1 MLYLFNSS
9 NSDDTLISFIN
20 KNAELFASKSP
31 NRKWIFYAMTC
42 YFNKDTAK
50 DLANSLKN
58 ILGNNFLEFHILLDK
73 DEWLKKRIDIKE
85 FTNSFHDKETSEKD
99 QSSLHVTLT
108 PINADGKLFHAKS
121 YALVSTSSPIEDSE
135 KPYSDILNKFQELEL
150 DFYQFDPFHG
160 SGSLFLNDEL
170 NQGFVIITS
179 GNFTE
184 SGFNNNIEIASVT
197 CNHSSLCHYTEVFEK
212 IKSQYIVSQKE
223 IEKQKR
229 LHAAISIISLGTFY
243 HDWDKSFDLRF
254 RLKFSQEERD
264 RLKKES
270 HEKNQERYGEYT
282 PEERKTISLD
292 PINIKSIFE
301 QYPQP
306 VPPSVWGSYSV
317 ETILGQWIP
326 YDISQLIEEE
336 VNQSLKVSYEMIKEL
351 TTSLQMDEYVKKL
364 RKDVS
369 NFLDKGII
377 DENSDSYSAIDSWKK
392 KIEKI
397 SKDDSILRLLIFGYE
412 KIQLSLDNLDSKTIL
427 QIFDRIAAFISI
439 NNANR
444 GVTKILEDL
453 DLENLD
459 FNRCYQYDSSLF
471 NKSLEGVK
479 KLLEENRTGDLDKIN
494 KEQGFFASLKDS
506 NQVFEGIFLELHTPN
521 KFSYRLKNTEQ
532 KEYCLIQNLRT
543 FKIKKQKHQEGK

>member
-99 QSSLHVTLT
+99 QSSLHVTLI

-264 RLKKES
+264 RLKK
-270 HEKNQERYGEYT
+270 G
-282 PEERKTISLD
+282 
-292 PINIKSIFE
+292 
-301 QYPQP
+301 
-306 VPPSVWGSYSV
+306 
-317 ETILGQWIP
+317 
-326 YDISQLIEEE
+326 
-336 VNQSLKVSYEMIKEL
+336 
-351 TTSLQMDEYVKKL
+351 
-364 RKDVS
+364 
-369 NFLDKGII
+369 
-377 DENSDSYSAIDSWKK
+377 
-392 KIEKI
+392 
-397 SKDDSILRLLIFGYE
+397 
-412 KIQLSLDNLDSKTIL
+412 
-427 QIFDRIAAFISI
+427 
-439 NNANR
+439 
-444 GVTKILEDL
+444 
-453 DLENLD
+453 
-459 FNRCYQYDSSLF
+459 RC
-471 NKSLEGVK
+471 
-479 KLLEENRTGDLDKIN
+479 
-494 KEQGFFASLKDS
+494 
-506 NQVFEGIFLELHTPN
+506 
-521 KFSYRLKNTEQ
+521 
-532 KEYCLIQNLRT
+532 
-543 FKIKKQKHQEGK
+543 